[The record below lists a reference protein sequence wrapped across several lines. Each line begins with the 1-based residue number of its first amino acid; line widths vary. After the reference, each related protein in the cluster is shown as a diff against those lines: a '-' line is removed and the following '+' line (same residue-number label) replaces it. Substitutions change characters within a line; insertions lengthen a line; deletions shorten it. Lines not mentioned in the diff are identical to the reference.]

1 VKLTVHNVVGQY
13 AANDSGHSV
22 SSGMSFYRLE
32 AGGEFLETKK
42 MLLLK

>member
-1 VKLTVHNVVGQY
+1 MSLGQYAVEY